1 MTEGLGP
8 TLTSRLIHAAGGA
21 EQAVAAIDSTQGPAL
36 LRSIDGIRS
45 AKAETILNSLRA
57 AREEAQCEIE
67 RCESMG
73 VSIITWDDA
82 GYPTML
88 RQVPAAPIVIW
99 VRGLLEPRDLHAI
112 AIVGSRKC
120 TIYGREQAERFGSG
134 LAGVGVTVVSGGARG
149 VDTHAHK
156 GAMLANE
163 GRTIAV
169 LGCGV
174 DVAYPPENKR
184 LLDDVASRGAVV
196 SDFPLGTPPLAEN
209 FPRRNRIISGLSRGV
224 LVIEADLRSG
234 SLITARYAADDHN
247 RPVFAIPGRIDNP
260 LSAGPHKLIR
270 DGAILVET
278 LADVLD
284 NLGPLPDHVQ
294 SSTGDHD
301 ATLFDIHLGD
311 ETPIASIDA
320 NADRSSHMA
329 SHKASHKASNNVDV
343 PGLTPRQQK
352 ILSVIDDP
360 IDADSIVER
369 TGLDAG
375 LILGELTMLSIRGAV
390 QRSPDGKYSRR
401 TR

>member
-1 MTEGLGP
+1 
-8 TLTSRLIHAAGGA
+8 
-21 EQAVAAIDSTQGPAL
+21 
-36 LRSIDGIRS
+36 
-45 AKAETILNSLRA
+45 
-57 AREEAQCEIE
+57 
-67 RCESMG
+67 
-73 VSIITWDDA
+73 
-82 GYPTML
+82 
-88 RQVPAAPIVIW
+88 
-99 VRGLLEPRDLHAI
+99 LEPRDLHAI

-156 GAMLANE
+156 GAMLPSD

-174 DVAYPPENKR
+174 DVAYPPENKK
-184 LLDDVASRGAVV
+184 LLDDIASRGAVV
-196 SDFPLGTPPLAEN
+196 SDFPLGTPPLSEN
-209 FPRRNRIISGLSRGV
+209 FPQRNRIISGLSRGV

-294 SSTGDHD
+294 SSTSDHNP
-301 ATLFDIHLGD
+301 TLFDVDRGD
-311 ETPIASIDA
+311 EASIAASDTHT
-320 NADRSSHMA
+320 DRSTQMA
-329 SHKASHKASNNVDV
+329 EVT
-343 PGLTPRQQK
+343 GLTQRQQN

-390 QRSPDGKYSRR
+390 QRSPDGKFSRR

>member
-1 MTEGLGP
+1 MTDGLGP
-8 TLTSRLIHAAGGA
+8 TLTSRLIRAAGGA
-21 EQAVAAIDSTQGPAL
+21 DEAVAAIDSSQGPAL
-36 LRSIDGIRS
+36 LRSIEGIGS
-45 AKAETILNSLRA
+45 AKTEVILHSLRST
-57 AREEAQCEIE
+57 RDESIREIE
-67 RCESMG
+67 RCQSMS
-73 VSIITWDDA
+73 VSLVTWGDEH
-82 GYPTML
+82 YPAML

-99 VRGLLEPRDLHAI
+99 VRGRIEPRDLHAV

-156 GAMLANE
+156 GALVSTE

-184 LLDDVASRGAVV
+184 LLDDVATRGAVV
-196 SDFPLGTPPLAEN
+196 SDFPLGTAPLAEN

-247 RPVFAIPGRIDNP
+247 RPVFALPGRIDNP

-284 NLGPLPDHVQ
+284 NLGPLPDHVHLDEH
-294 SSTGDHD
+294 SNAHD
-301 ATLFDIHLGD
+301 ALPSLTLFDAGRLDDISAAQQPD
-311 ETPIASIDA
+311 APPITHIDL
-320 NADRSSHMA
+320 
-329 SHKASHKASNNVDV
+329 
-343 PGLTPRQQK
+343 PGLTVRQRM
-352 ILSVIDDP
+352 ILKALEEP
-360 IDADSIVER
+360 LDADAIVER
-369 TGLDAG
+369 TGLEAG
-375 LILGELTMLSIRGAV
+375 MILSELTMLSIRGAV
-390 QRSPDGKYSRR
+390 LRAPDGKFSRR
-401 TR
+401 SR